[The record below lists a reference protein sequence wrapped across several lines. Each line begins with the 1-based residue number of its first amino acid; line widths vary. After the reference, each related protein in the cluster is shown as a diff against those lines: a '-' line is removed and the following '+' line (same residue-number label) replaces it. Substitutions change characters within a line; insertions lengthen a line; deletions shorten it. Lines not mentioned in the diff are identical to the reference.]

1 VSKRA
6 LSLLLVLLAVPLA
19 ACATRPAARAP
30 EQLVFW
36 HIARADG
43 AGGSAHLLGSMHV
56 AREALPLD
64 PAVEHA
70 LAEADEI
77 ALEVAPEELHSKEL
91 LELVFSLGQ
100 LPEHQSL
107 AQLVGR
113 RTLRRLERRVAPSG
127 VPFAT
132 WLRWEPWLVTLML
145 ANDQL
150 ATAGFRAE
158 AGIEPLVGARAEAQR
173 KRVRG
178 LETAREQIERF
189 DGLPLATQELLLR
202 DALRG
207 RTSRRSEDELE
218 SAWRRGDLEVLARE
232 VFATPKGRDAAPFF
246 ESIYFARNRDFAD
259 DIARLVDAGGRWFVT
274 LGAGHVV
281 GKQGIP
287 ALLAARGYL
296 VERVAKTMPPS
307 SAPVAPAG
315 APSPATPSP
324 QESQP

>member
-1 VSKRA
+1 MSQRA
-6 LSLLLVLLAVPLA
+6 LSLLLVLLAAPLL
-19 ACATRPAARAP
+19 ACATLAPAQAP

-36 HIARADG
+36 RIARADG

-56 AREALPLD
+56 AREALTLD
-64 PAVEHA
+64 PAVERA

-77 ALEVAPEELHSKEL
+77 ALEVAPEELESKDL
-91 LELVFSLGQ
+91 LALVLSLGE
-100 LPEHQSL
+100 LPEGESL
-107 AQLVGR
+107 AQLLGR
-113 RTLRRLERRVAPSG
+113 RTLRRLERRVESSG
-127 VPFAT
+127 VPFAA

-158 AGIEPLVGARAEAQR
+158 AGVEPLLGARAEAQS
-173 KRVRG
+173 KPVRG

-207 RTSRRSEDELE
+207 GSSRRSEDEIE
-218 SAWRRGDLEVLARE
+218 TAWRRGDLNALARE
-232 VFATPKGRDAAPFF
+232 IFATPTGRHAAAFF
-246 ESIYFARNRDFAD
+246 ESIYFDRNRDFAE
-259 DIARLVDAGGRWFVT
+259 DIARLVDRGGRWFVA

-281 GKQGIP
+281 GTQGIP

-296 VERVAKTMPPS
+296 VERIAKTESPAAAVEA
-307 SAPVAPAG
+307 APQTPTHPQE
-315 APSPATPSP
+315 PSP
-324 QESQP
+324 